1 MRCETFLQTVV
12 MCSEKDSSSSVS
24 RPSSLTFITL
34 VNKLPLQV
42 ISGLWFILVES
53 RFPYTVRTLVFFSLS
68 GSLLANAQ
76 LKTSDTAVLRDSC
89 SLPMLPQSADDVI
102 VVSSA

>member
-12 MCSEKDSSSSVS
+12 ICSEKDSSPSISS
-24 RPSSLTFITL
+24 PSSLINVHK

-42 ISGLWFILVES
+42 ISGLLFILVES
-53 RFPYTVRTLVFFSLS
+53 RFPFTVRTLVFFSLS
-68 GSLLANAQ
+68 GRLLANAQ
-76 LKTSDTAVLRDSC
+76 LKNSDTDVLRDSC
-89 SLPMLPQSADDVI
+89 SLLMLPQSADDVI